1 MTCQRLR
8 DRDVFC
14 EACRALVPES
24 RPLSGWL
31 WLVTLNLVAA
41 PVSFVLAAGRLWT
54 RLRDE
59 SLELIDGAVGGWLGW
74 SVLEVSLAGVVAVLA
89 VIVWPR
95 YFGRRRAA
103 VSLVKVFFFAAVV
116 TSAITRWA
124 LGKAQVPVPLLLDW
138 TFMTSVL
145 WLVVFERSKA
155 VSETFVR

>member
-14 EACRALVPES
+14 EACRALVPEG

-31 WLVTLNLVAA
+31 WLAALNLVAA

-74 SVLEVSLAGVVAVLA
+74 SVLEVSLAGLLAVLA
-89 VIVWPR
+89 VVVWPS

-103 VSLVKVFFFAAVV
+103 VRLVKVFFFAAVV
-116 TSAITRWA
+116 TSAISRWA
-124 LGKAQVPVPLLLDW
+124 LSRAQVPAPWLLDF

-145 WLVVFERSKA
+145 WLVFFERAKT